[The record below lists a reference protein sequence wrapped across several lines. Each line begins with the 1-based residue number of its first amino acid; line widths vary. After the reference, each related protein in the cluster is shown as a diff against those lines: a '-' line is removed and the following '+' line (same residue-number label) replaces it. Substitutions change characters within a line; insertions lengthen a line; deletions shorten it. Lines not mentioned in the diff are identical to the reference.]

1 MDNKRDWLKKL
12 PVSCFMMSYPA
23 MPEMLFDHER
33 CNESKNCVELR
44 ESGVDHGV
52 GLDVVA
58 LADAYDTVG
67 ADLTL
72 TDG

>member
-1 MDNKRDWLKKL
+1 
-12 PVSCFMMSYPA
+12 MMSYPA
-23 MPEMLFDHER
+23 RPGMTLDDER

-58 LADAYDTVG
+58 LADVYVAVG
-67 ADLTL
+67 AELTL

>member
-1 MDNKRDWLKKL
+1 
-12 PVSCFMMSYPA
+12 MSYPA
-23 MPEMLFDHER
+23 RPGMTLDHER

-72 TDG
+72 TDGGHEAYEAY